1 MPRKFLRR
9 FIPDIHKLNEYGVL
23 KPFGKLAHNTNLWH
37 LNRRSAA
44 GAFAVGVFFA
54 FMPVPFQMLLAAA
67 AAIFFGVNLPLAV
80 AMVWI
85 SNPLTLTPILYA
97 SYRVGSFLLN
107 RTPQPFIFELS
118 WAWFQSSI
126 STIVPPLLL
135 GSFVLGSAAA
145 AITYILVRRIWRQ
158 AVQSAWNERIKLRKE
173 RFLKLKEE
181 LIERQRRLK
190 DSDN

>member
-1 MPRKFLRR
+1 MPRKFLKR
-9 FIPDIHKLNEYGVL
+9 FMPDIHKLNEYGVL

-44 GAFAVGVFFA
+44 GGFAVGVFMA
-54 FMPVPFQMLLAAA
+54 FLPVPFQMLLAAA

-85 SNPLTLTPILYA
+85 SNPLTLTPMLYA
-97 SYRVGSFLLN
+97 SYRLGSFLLN
-107 RTPQPFIFELS
+107 QPPQPFIFELS

-126 STIVPPLLL
+126 STIVPPLIL
-135 GSFVLGSAAA
+135 GSLVLGSLAS
-145 AITYILVRRIWRQ
+145 AITYFLVRRIWRQ
-158 AVQSAWNERIKLRKE
+158 AVQSAWNERLKLRKA

-181 LIERQRRLK
+181 LVERQRKLK
-190 DSDN
+190 DSDD

>member
-1 MPRKFLRR
+1 M
-9 FIPDIHKLNEYGVL
+9 PDIQRLNEYGVL

-67 AAIFFGVNLPLAV
+67 AAILLGVNLPLAV

-85 SNPLTLTPILYA
+85 SNPLTLTPMLYA
-97 SYRVGSFLLN
+97 SYRLGAFLLN
-107 RTPQPFIFELS
+107 KPPQPFIFELS
-118 WAWFQSSI
+118 LAWFQSSI
-126 STIVPPLLL
+126 STIVPKLLVGSLIL
-135 GSFVLGSAAA
+135 GSLSAGL
-145 AITYILVRRIWRQ
+145 TYFLVRKIWRQ
-158 AVQSAWNERIKLRKE
+158 AVQNAWNQRVAERKA

-181 LIERQRRLK
+181 LLERQKRLR
-190 DSDN
+190 DDDR

>member
-1 MPRKFLRR
+1 M
-9 FIPDIHKLNEYGVL
+9 PDIHKLNEYGVL

-44 GAFAVGVFFA
+44 GGFAVGVFMA
-54 FMPVPFQMLLAAA
+54 FLPVPFQMLLAAA

-97 SYRVGSFLLN
+97 SYRLGSFLLS
-107 RTPQPFIFELS
+107 RPPQPFIFELS

-126 STIVPPLLL
+126 STIVPPLIL
-135 GSFVLGSAAA
+135 GSLVLGSLAS
-145 AITYILVRRIWRQ
+145 AITYFLVRRIWRQ
-158 AVQSAWNERIKLRKE
+158 AVQSAWNERLKLRKA
-173 RFLKLKEE
+173 RFLKLKKE
-181 LIERQRRLK
+181 LAERQRELK
-190 DSDN
+190 DSDD